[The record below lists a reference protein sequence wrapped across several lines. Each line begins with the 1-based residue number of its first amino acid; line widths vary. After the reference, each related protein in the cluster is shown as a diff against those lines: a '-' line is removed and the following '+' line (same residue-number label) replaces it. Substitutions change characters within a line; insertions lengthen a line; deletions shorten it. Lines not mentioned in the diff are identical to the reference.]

1 MRQVPMVLLVAATM
15 LACAAYAEDQ
25 DVKSLLP
32 ADVAAA
38 SKLSEGAG
46 DYARMSTTAVSGQ
59 AFKTALRVEVMRKPQ
74 RAQQV
79 TVSTPV
85 DAAIANGDVL
95 MVSFWMRAGTPGE
108 ATLDAAFRAPMAAG
122 GRGGRGGV
130 PGAPGAAAPARAAG
144 VPPAGP
150 PGAPPAG
157 AAGRAAAG
165 GGGFVGG
172 FGFGGRGFSAPAA
185 AGAAWKKITL
195 PFAANRDYARGEAE
209 VILTLGMKEQTV
221 EIGGI
226 ELLNYGTSRKVADLP
241 FTRIG
246 YQGSEPAAAW
256 RKAAEARIEQ
266 IRKGNLTVVVK
277 DEAGKPVPG
286 AQVAVRMKK
295 HAFLWGTAVNA
306 SALSNG
312 RMTPENL
319 ERYKQEI
326 LKNFNASV
334 MENENKWPQWSNV
347 ANRPATIK
355 VIDWLREN
363 GHQVRGHNLVWP
375 SWNNSNVKE
384 AVDAKGNP
392 TQLARVILDH
402 ISETTRELR
411 GKFVD
416 WDVINETFTNHDF
429 MDILGRQV
437 MVDWFKAAR
446 AGDPDARLY
455 INDFN
460 IIEGGDT
467 AHQDDYAA
475 TIKYLLDAG
484 APLDGIG
491 LQSHFPSR
499 VTPMDDLIRR
509 VERYAAFGKELAVT
523 EFDISTSDEVT
534 QADYTRDFMTY
545 MFSHPSMKSF
555 VLWGF
560 WEGAHWIPSG
570 AMMRRDWSLK
580 PNGAVY
586 QDLVFKKWWTNA
598 DGNTGA
604 TGAFTTRAFLGEYDI
619 EVKAGG
625 KTRRVN
631 ATLGKDG
638 KTVECVL
645 N

>member
-1 MRQVPMVLLVAATM
+1 MRRIPAMMLGAVTA
-15 LACAAYAEDQ
+15 LACAAYAAGQ
-25 DVKSLLP
+25 APKSLLP
-32 ADVAAA
+32 ADVAATFKLNDGA
-38 SKLSEGAG
+38 DAYAKLS
-46 DYARMSTTAVSGQ
+46 TTVAAGQ
-59 AFKTALRVEVMRKPQ
+59 AFKSALRIEVTTKPD

-79 TVSTPV
+79 TVSAPV

-95 MVSFWMRAGTPGE
+95 MVSFWMRSGAPGE
-108 ATLDAAFRAPMAAG
+108 ATLDASFRTPMPAG
-122 GRGGRGGV
+122 GRGARGGV
-130 PGAPGAAAPARAAG
+130 PGAPA
-144 VPPAGP
+144 VTGP
-150 PGAPPAG
+150 PPAG
-157 AAGRAAAG
+157 AAGAPRGTAG
-165 GGGFVGG
+165 GGGFIGG
-172 FGFGGRGFSAPAA
+172 FAFGGRGGMNAPAA

-195 PFAANRDYARGEAE
+195 PFAVNRDYAKGEAQ
-209 VILTLGMKEQTV
+209 VAFTLGMKTQTV

-226 ELLNYGTSRKVADLP
+226 ELLNYGTTKKVADLP

-246 YQGSEPAAAW
+246 YQGSEPTAAW
-256 RKAAEARIEQ
+256 RKAAEARIEKV
-266 IRKGNLTVVVK
+266 RKGDLTVSVK
-277 DEAGKPVPG
+277 DGAGKPVSG

-306 SALSNG
+306 SAFSNG

-326 LKNFNASV
+326 LKNFNFSV
-334 MENENKWPQWSNV
+334 MENETKWPQWSNV

-355 VIDWLREN
+355 VIDWLRDN
-363 GHQVRGHNLVWP
+363 GVQVRGHNLVWP

-384 AVDAKGNP
+384 AVDAKGDP
-392 TQLARVILDH
+392 PRLAKVILDH
-402 ISETTRELR
+402 IAETTTELR

-416 WDVINETFTNHDF
+416 WDVINEPFTNHDF

-437 MVDWFKAAR
+437 MIDWFKAAR
-446 AGDPDARLY
+446 LGDPDAKLY

-460 IIEGGDT
+460 ILAGDDK
-467 AHQDDYAA
+467 AHQDDFAA
-475 TIKYLLDAG
+475 TIKYLIDAG
-484 APLDGIG
+484 APVDGIG
-491 LQSHFPSR
+491 LQSHLPSR

-509 VERYAAFGKELAVT
+509 VERYAAFGKELEVT
-523 EFDISTSDEVT
+523 EFDINTSDEGT

-545 MFSHPSMKSF
+545 MFSNPSVKAF

-598 DGNTGA
+598 DGKTGA
-604 TGAFTTRAFLGEYDI
+604 KGTFTTRAFLGDYEI

-625 KTRRVN
+625 KTRTVK

-645 N
+645 D

>member
-1 MRQVPMVLLVAATM
+1 MT
-15 LACAAYAEDQ
+15 
-25 DVKSLLP
+25 
-32 ADVAAA
+32 
-38 SKLSEGAG
+38 
-46 DYARMSTTAVSGQ
+46 
-59 AFKTALRVEVMRKPQ
+59 
-74 RAQQV
+74 
-79 TVSTPV
+79 
-85 DAAIANGDVL
+85 
-95 MVSFWMRAGTPGE
+95 
-108 ATLDAAFRAPMAAG
+108 
-122 GRGGRGGV
+122 
-130 PGAPGAAAPARAAG
+130 APA
-144 VPPAGP
+144 V
-150 PGAPPAG
+150 
-157 AAGRAAAG
+157 
-165 GGGFVGG
+165 
-172 FGFGGRGFSAPAA
+172 

-195 PFAANRDYARGEAE
+195 PFAVNRDYAKGEAE
-209 VILTLGMKEQTV
+209 VAFTLGMKEQTV
-221 EIGGI
+221 EIGGV
-226 ELLNYGTSRKVADLP
+226 ELLDYGTSRKVADLP

-246 YQGSEPAAAW
+246 YRGSEPTAAW
-256 RKAAEARIEQ
+256 RKAAEARIEKV
-266 IRKGNLTVVVK
+266 RKGDLTVLVK
-277 DEAGKPVPG
+277 DGAGKPVPG

-306 SALSNG
+306 SAFSNG

-326 LKNFNASV
+326 LKNFNFSV

-363 GHQVRGHNLVWP
+363 GVQVRGHNLVWP

-384 AVDAKGNP
+384 ALAAKGNP
-392 TQLARVILDH
+392 PQLAKVILDH

-446 AGDPDARLY
+446 AGDPDAKLY

-460 IIEGGDT
+460 IIEGDDT
-467 AHQDDYAA
+467 PHQDDYAA

-484 APLDGIG
+484 APVDGIG

-499 VTPMDDLIRR
+499 VTPMDELIKR
-509 VERYAAFGKELAVT
+509 VERFAAFGKELEVT
-523 EFDISTSDEVT
+523 EFDINTSDEGT

-545 MFSHPSMKSF
+545 MFSHPSMKAF

-570 AMMRRDWSLK
+570 AMVRRDWSLK

-586 QDLVFKKWWTNA
+586 QDLVFKKWWTNV
-598 DGNTGA
+598 DGKTGA
-604 TGAFTTRAFLGEYDI
+604 KGAFTARAFLGEYDI

-625 KTRRVN
+625 RTRTVK
-631 ATLGKDG
+631 ASLGKGG

-645 N
+645 D